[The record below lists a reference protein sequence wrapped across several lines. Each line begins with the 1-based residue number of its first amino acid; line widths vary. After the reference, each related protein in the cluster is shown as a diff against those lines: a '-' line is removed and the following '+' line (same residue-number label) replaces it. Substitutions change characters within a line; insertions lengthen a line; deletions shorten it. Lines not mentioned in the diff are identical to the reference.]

1 MTLGEASNSRTTG
14 RGADSD
20 ATQEQALYNKAETGP
35 MKNILLLSALAFA
48 LIAAVPARA
57 QAGCDDTPE
66 NPTLILAGL
75 ASGAYAVSSV
85 RTRILARRA
94 PKK

>member
-1 MTLGEASNSRTTG
+1 
-14 RGADSD
+14 
-20 ATQEQALYNKAETGP
+20 
-35 MKNILLLSALAFA
+35 MKKTFLLTALAFA

-57 QAGCDDTPE
+57 QGGCDDTPE

-75 ASGAYAVSSV
+75 ASGVFAVSSV

-94 PKK
+94 SKKQ